1 MAGQSTKRT
10 YRMVK
15 KIETVGVVHLL
26 DKNFWN
32 RDSLPTKAFD
42 VVLIPIRNIWENQ
55 KGKKKKKLF
64 TKGKPYKGIRV
75 VYKLTYIDHYA
86 LKDNFG
92 DGKKIFTK
100 ALFKEKSIRENALDE
115 LGI

>member
-1 MAGQSTKRT
+1 M
-10 YRMVK
+10 
-15 KIETVGVVHLL
+15 
-26 DKNFWN
+26 
-32 RDSLPTKAFD
+32 
-42 VVLIPIRNIWENQ
+42 
-55 KGKKKKKLF
+55 
-64 TKGKPYKGIRV
+64 
-75 VYKLTYIDHYA
+75 YKLTYIDHYA